1 MLGVSNTA
9 CYFRQSPNLTQSGL
23 CDTIRPLFPVKFT
36 LHTQVSCVQHKR
48 NLSLSIS
55 PSSEKTMQDFSAI
68 RICDSTRLFVRDSSS
83 QFGSLAMND
92 PLKQ

>member
-1 MLGVSNTA
+1 M
-9 CYFRQSPNLTQSGL
+9 
-23 CDTIRPLFPVKFT
+23 
-36 LHTQVSCVQHKR
+36 QHKR